1 MIVRFATRD
10 DVRAVAEIH
19 VASWRA
25 GYAGI
30 IADAFLASLDVASRE
45 EMWARSIARD
55 AVRLIVVS
63 DDDGTILGWAYAGDR
78 RNEDLDDSWAEVWA
92 FYVDPQ
98 QWGKG
103 AGRAMWTWTMDH
115 LRSRGFENVYV
126 HVLVENHRAIRFY
139 EAMGMQ
145 PDGARKDVVIDDIAY
160 PEQRMVA
167 ALRATS

>member
-1 MIVRFATRD
+1 MIVRFATSD

-30 IADAFLASLDVASRE
+30 IADAFLASLDVESRVA
-45 EMWARSIARD
+45 MWSRSIERES
-55 AVRLIVVS
+55 VRLIVVS

-92 FYVDPQ
+92 FYMDPR

-115 LRSRGFENVYV
+115 LRSRGFANVYV
-126 HVLVENHRAIRFY
+126 HVLVDNQRAIGFY
-139 EAMGMQ
+139 EAMGLQ
-145 PDGARKDVVIDDIAY
+145 PDGARKDVVIGGIAY

-167 ALRATS
+167 SLASSA